1 MTTLEQRVQELEDI
15 EEIKALKIKYAQ
27 VCDDNYDP
35 PGIGALFT
43 EDAVWDGGEGFG
55 VHDGRQA
62 IQDFF
67 ADVRKDFTFALHY
80 YMGPQINVD
89 PSGRTATGTWYM
101 WLPATVSGRA
111 MIIAATYDEDYKKV
125 SGRWFFSRMKI
136 NMKFITPYESG
147 WVKEPM
153 ALG

>member
-1 MTTLEQRVQELEDI
+1 M
-15 EEIKALKIKYAQ
+15 
-27 VCDDNYDP
+27 
-35 PGIGALFT
+35 GALFSRLPWWGQIL
-43 EDAVWDGGEGFG
+43 AFLG
-55 VHDGRQA
+55 VA
-62 IQDFF
+62 IGLLG
-67 ADVRKDFTFALHY
+67 TFLFY

-111 MIIAATYDEDYKKV
+111 MFISATYDEDYKKL